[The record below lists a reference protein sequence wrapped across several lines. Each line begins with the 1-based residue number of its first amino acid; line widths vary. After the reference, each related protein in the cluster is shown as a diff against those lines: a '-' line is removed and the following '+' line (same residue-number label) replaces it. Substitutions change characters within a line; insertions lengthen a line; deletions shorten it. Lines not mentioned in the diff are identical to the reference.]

1 MEIDFQL
8 IDQGVRFDQQYLSF
22 VLDGTFHTLEGQMPD
37 KDHTFDSIPLP
48 LWRTDRQ
55 PAQII
60 ISDYSINSL
69 LESAEELDWFTMTKQ
84 MKAGQLDSY
93 ISRFST
99 AFDVD

>member
-8 IDQGVRFDQQYLSF
+8 IDEGVKFDQDYLSCVF
-22 VLDGTFHTLEGQMPD
+22 DGTFHTMAGRMPEEN
-37 KDHTFDSIPLP
+37 HSYGSVPLP

-60 ISDYSINSL
+60 ISDYSINTL
-69 LESAEELDWFTMTKQ
+69 LESAEELDWFTMSKK

-93 ISRFST
+93 ISRFSI